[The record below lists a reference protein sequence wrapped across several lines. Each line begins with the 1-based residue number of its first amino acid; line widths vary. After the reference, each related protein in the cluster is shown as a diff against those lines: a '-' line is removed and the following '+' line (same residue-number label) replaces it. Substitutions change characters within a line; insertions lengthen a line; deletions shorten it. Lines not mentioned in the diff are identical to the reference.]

1 MRTVTNQQGG
11 GRHHRSAQDAE
22 VVSITDAGAAHSDEI
37 RSRMIKYA
45 VAMGIRMVCLGLLFV
60 LDGWFKLIAVAGAVF
75 LPWFAVIIANG
86 GDKAETPSDHLIGM
100 PLQAALPAEP
110 TEDAADPAGSD
121 PADAPS
127 SDSEDSPEDGSGMI
141 IQGEIVEPGP
151 APTPHRKHQEGDAA

>member
-11 GRHHRSAQDAE
+11 GRHPRSAQNAE

-86 GDKAETPSDHLIGM
+86 GDKAETPSDHLIGT
-100 PLQAALPAEP
+100 PLQAALPAEA
-110 TEDAADPAGSD
+110 TEPGDGI
-121 PADAPS
+121 
-127 SDSEDSPEDGSGMI
+127 SEDTASSPGDDGDAGLI
-141 IQGEIVEPGP
+141 IQGEIVEQSPSAEP
-151 APTPHRKHQEGDAA
+151 SAHPKPHPGDAA

>member
-1 MRTVTNQQGG
+1 VTNQQGG
-11 GRHHRSAQDAE
+11 GRHPRSAQNAE

-86 GDKAETPSDHLIGM
+86 GDKAETPSDHLIGT
-100 PLQAALPAEP
+100 PLQAALPAEATTP
-110 TEDAADPAGSD
+110 GDG
-121 PADAPS
+121 
-127 SDSEDSPEDGSGMI
+127 SPEDSTSSTKLADEGPGVI
-141 IQGEIVEPGP
+141 IRGEIVES
-151 APTPHRKHQEGDAA
+151 APQTEPTARPNPRQGDAA

>member
-1 MRTVTNQQGG
+1 VRTVTNQQGG
-11 GRHHRSAQDAE
+11 GRHPRSAQNAE

-86 GDKAETPSDHLIGM
+86 GDKAETPSDHLIGT
-100 PLQAALPAEP
+100 PLQAALPAEATAP
-110 TEDAADPAGSD
+110 GDASQDGAGSS
-121 PADAPS
+121 AAAG
-127 SDSEDSPEDGSGMI
+127 EDGDAGLI
-141 IQGEIVEPGP
+141 IQGEIVEQGP
-151 APTPHRKHQEGDAA
+151 AAEPTTRPNPHPGDAA

>member
-11 GRHHRSAQDAE
+11 GRHPRSAQNAE

-86 GDKAETPSDHLIGM
+86 GDKAETPSDHLIGT
-100 PLQAALPAEP
+100 PLQAALPAEA
-110 TEDAADPAGSD
+110 TEPGDGIPDGAGS
-121 PADAPS
+121 
-127 SDSEDSPEDGSGMI
+127 SPGEDGDAGLI
-141 IQGEIVEPGP
+141 IQGEIVEQDPSAGP
-151 APTPHRKHQEGDAA
+151 SAQRKPHPGDAA